1 MKTKPCEGYKM
12 TDQNNEAAEA
22 AASEEK
28 PQVQF
33 NMQRVYIKDISFE
46 TPQGVDAFKKEWNPS
61 VNQEMAT
68 KAKQIEEGVFEVTL
82 HLTVTVKTDDEVL
95 YLVEVQQ
102 AGIFTVAGLE
112 GQQLAHVLNAAC
124 PNMLF
129 PYAREAIDGIVTKGS
144 FPALM
149 LPPIN
154 FDALFIQ
161 AMQQAQAEQK
171 AKAAESGD
179 VTH

>member
-1 MKTKPCEGYKM
+1 M

-22 AASEEK
+22 ATSKEQ
-28 PQVQF
+28 PQVEF
-33 NMQRVYIKDISFE
+33 NMQRVYVKDISFE
-46 TPQGVDAFKKEWNPS
+46 TPQGVEAFKKEWKPS

-68 KAKQIEEGVFEVTL
+68 KAERIEEGVFEVVL
-82 HLTVTVKTDDEVL
+82 HLTVTVKADDEVL

-102 AGIFTVAGLE
+102 AGIFTVSGLE

-154 FDALFIQ
+154 FDALFMQ
-161 AMQQAQAEQK
+161 AMKQAQNEQQAK
-171 AKAAESGD
+171 AVEAGE

>member
-1 MKTKPCEGYKM
+1 M
-12 TDQNNEAAEA
+12 TGQNNEAAEA
-22 AASEEK
+22 VASEEK
-28 PQVQF
+28 PQIQF

-46 TPQGVDAFKKEWNPS
+46 TPQGVAAFKKEWKPAI
-61 VNQEMAT
+61 NQEMAT
-68 KAKQIEEGVFEVTL
+68 KTKQLEEGVFEVTL
-82 HLTVTVKTDDEVL
+82 HLTVTVKTDEEVL
-95 YLVEVQQ
+95 YLVEIQQ
-102 AGIFTVAGLE
+102 AGIFTVSGLK

-154 FDALFIQ
+154 FDALFVQ
-161 AMQQAQAEQK
+161 AVQQAQTEHQ
-171 AKAAESGD
+171 AKAAESD
-179 VTH
+179 EVTH